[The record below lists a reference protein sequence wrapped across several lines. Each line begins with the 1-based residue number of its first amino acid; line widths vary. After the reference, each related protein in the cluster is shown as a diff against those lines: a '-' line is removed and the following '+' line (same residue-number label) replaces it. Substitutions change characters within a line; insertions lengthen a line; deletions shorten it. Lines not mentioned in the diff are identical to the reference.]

1 MNKYLVNLF
10 LLTASTTT
18 ASTSI
23 MAASFPHTSAIY
35 QTTMSGPMM
44 KVTTDAYVYF
54 DGDEAKAIS
63 AEWVTQESPAGKT
76 HKLNITKNS
85 IIYAVDLDKRHCTKT
100 NIKSLTDSISD
111 PEAFAKSMK
120 QQMGLKENGT
130 CEGAGLKGTKLTSSF
145 SEMCMYKDV
154 FMVWMNAMGTKTE
167 VTNVKFDVDLPKDKI
182 SVPAGIKCVEGPDI
196 AQGLQGMQMPN
207 GTSSGKT
214 YDRSQQQS
222 PPGMKEQ
229 GMENQDM
236 EEAMKKAQEAMKSFG
251 DMFNQQ

>member
-10 LLTASTTT
+10 LLVASTT

-35 QTTMSGPMM
+35 QTKMSGPMM

-54 DGDEAKAIS
+54 DGDEKKAIS
-63 AEWVTQESPAGKT
+63 AEWVTQESPIGKT

-85 IIYAVDLDKRHCTKT
+85 IIYAVDLDKSHCTKT

-111 PEAFAKSMK
+111 PEAFAKSIR

-167 VTNVKFDVDLPKDKI
+167 VTKVKFDVDLPKDKI

-207 GTSSGKT
+207 GASSGKT
-214 YDRSQQQS
+214 YDRSRQQS
-222 PPGMKEQ
+222 PQDMP
-229 GMENQDM
+229 QDM
-236 EEAMKKAQEAMKSFG
+236 EETMKKAQEAMKSFG